1 MKYLLILFLS
11 VLLFSCEKTELP
23 KTTERKSYY
32 FKIVEVNTNGKTS
45 ESPIIHI
52 GVNQAVSDD
61 DDDDDDDDEDDDDED
76 DDDEDDNHTV
86 PIKLETISI
95 TQSGDNVIIYW
106 EAENEDN
113 VSYYEV
119 QNSTDAINY
128 KLISTKEVSS
138 NGKYKVVVKIKN
150 F

>member
-11 VLLFSCEKTELP
+11 VLLFSCKKTELP
-23 KTTERKSYY
+23 KITERNSYY
-32 FKIVEVNTNGKTS
+32 FKIVEYNINGKTS

-52 GVNQAVSDD
+52 GVNQSFTDDDIDD
-61 DDDDDDDDEDDDDED
+61 DDDDDDD
-76 DDDEDDNHTV
+76 NHHTL
-86 PIKLETISI
+86 PIKLETLSI

-113 VSYYEV
+113 VNYYEV

-128 KLISTKEVSS
+128 NLISTKEVSPS
-138 NGKYKVVVKIKN
+138 GKYKVVVKVKN

>member
-23 KTTERKSYY
+23 KITERKSYY
-32 FKIVEVNTNGKTS
+32 FKIVEFNINGKTS

-61 DDDDDDDDEDDDDED
+61 DDDDDD
-76 DDDEDDNHTV
+76 DDNHTV

-138 NGKYKVVVKIKN
+138 NGKYKVVVKIK
-150 F
+150 

>member
-23 KTTERKSYY
+23 KITERNSYY
-32 FKIVEVNTNGKTS
+32 FKIVEYNIDGKKS

-52 GVNQAVSDD
+52 GVNKAVTDDDDNDD
-61 DDDDDDDDEDDDDED
+61 DDDDDDD
-76 DDDEDDNHTV
+76 DDNHTV

-113 VSYYEV
+113 VNYYEV

-128 KLISTKEVSS
+128 NLISTKEVSPS
-138 NGKYKVVVKIKN
+138 GKYKVVVKVK
-150 F
+150 